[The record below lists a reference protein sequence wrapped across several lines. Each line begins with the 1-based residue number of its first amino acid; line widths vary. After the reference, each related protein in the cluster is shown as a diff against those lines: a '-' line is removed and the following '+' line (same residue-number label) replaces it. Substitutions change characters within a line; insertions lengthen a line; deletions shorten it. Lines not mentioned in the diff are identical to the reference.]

1 MKEERVMS
9 DLHRTAL
16 IKRVARECGVSQA
29 VAERVLHGTVEVIA
43 DALAK
48 DEAVIWTGLGRFGW
62 SARAERNGVNP
73 QTGARLTI
81 AARRTPI
88 CKLGDAFKR
97 RLTGWG
103 EAGE

>member
-1 MKEERVMS
+1 MS

-29 VAERVLHGTVEVIA
+29 VAARVLHGTVEVLA

-48 DEAVIWTGLGRFGW
+48 DEVVIWTGLGSFEW
-62 SARAERNGVNP
+62 SERAEHNGVNP
-73 QTGARLTI
+73 RTGARLTI

-88 CKLGDAFKR
+88 CKVGRSFKR
-97 RLTGWG
+97 RLLGRG
-103 EAGE
+103 EEAAD